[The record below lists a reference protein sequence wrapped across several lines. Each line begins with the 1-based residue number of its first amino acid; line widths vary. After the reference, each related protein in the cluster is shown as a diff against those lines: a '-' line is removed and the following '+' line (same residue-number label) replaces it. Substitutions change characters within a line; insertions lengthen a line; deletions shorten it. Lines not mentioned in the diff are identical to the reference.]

1 MARSLLGRKT
11 RGGGGAGTGAG
22 RAGRAAMFPPSRG
35 RRIRAGNCVPAGAAT
50 RAQVIGRLP
59 AAACG
64 GAARG
69 PRACGARAQG
79 PATPACA
86 RARRCPHAR
95 AAPASAA
102 PAPRSAS
109 AAVAAAAAAGGR
121 QDPGRSRRGRDRA
134 ARPPLRW
141 GRRGVAGRAGE
152 EAPAPRRA
160 ARGVSSPG

>member
-22 RAGRAAMFPPSRG
+22 RAGRAGMFPPSRG
-35 RRIRAGNCVPAGAAT
+35 RRIRAGNCVPAGAAI

-59 AAACG
+59 AAAG
-64 GAARG
+64 GAAARG

-79 PATPACA
+79 PATPAGA

-95 AAPASAA
+95 AAAASAA

-109 AAVAAAAAAGGR
+109 AAAAAVAAGGR
-121 QDPGRSRRGRDRA
+121 QDPGRSRRRRDRA